1 MASAATDEGYHGLLA
16 DVAQPPPHQEQPQK
30 AVASAVGADG
40 TVVLRGGS
48 SSSSAA
54 TGAFASAGAVW
65 RPPVPVSDT
74 PRIYVVDGFA
84 TAAEC
89 AEIFA
94 AFEPGLEESHTM
106 NADGSR
112 QGDAKGRKS
121 RRLE

>member
-1 MASAATDEGYHGLLA
+1 M
-16 DVAQPPPHQEQPQK
+16 
-30 AVASAVGADG
+30 
-40 TVVLRGGS
+40 
-48 SSSSAA
+48 
-54 TGAFASAGAVW
+54 
-65 RPPVPVSDT
+65 PVSDT

-112 QGDAKGRKS
+112 QDDAKGRKS

>member
-1 MASAATDEGYHGLLA
+1 MASAATDEGFHGLLA

-48 SSSSAA
+48 SNSAA
-54 TGAFASAGAVW
+54 TDAFTSAGAVW

-74 PRIYVVDGFA
+74 PRIYVIDGFA
-84 TAAEC
+84 TEAEC

-94 AFEPGLEESHTM
+94 AFEPGLEDSQTM